1 MHAGQRAVER
11 QERKKKK
18 YRARLFYTLHD
29 FEAIFLFSLH
39 DSSSSLF
46 PFLHFLFRFQCV
58 GYLSGSYLRGCNIG
72 LTRRWRQTYNTTKW
86 KYFNV
91 DEKSIR
97 FLGCPIT
104 ETAEIITN
112 GTVDILN
119 NFTLDIEQSYPPV
132 LFCRLE
138 HCFLLPFTPEI
149 EVLFTRSLTDVPWIF
164 LLHPLFRIVP
174 RRKRQHNQAKRE
186 KEREREREQPETE
199 KSYREDELIF
209 FFFFRRR

>member
-11 QERKKKK
+11 QERKQKK

-138 HCFLLPFTPEI
+138 HCFLLPFMPEI

-174 RRKRQHNQAKRE
+174 RRKRQHNQAERERE
-186 KEREREREQPETE
+186 KERKQPETE